1 MDKAE
6 ARVLLGSYRPGVD
19 DPAEPRLAEAL
30 EMARRDPELGQ
41 WLAKEQAVDAAVAA
55 RLREIPVPAALRNDL
70 LALGNV
76 VQVPRSAWTQT
87 WRPAVAGAAVAA
99 VLTWL
104 AALAFLHSKVPSN
117 GTTPTPNIDPTKEL
131 ASLEDFR
138 AEMVS
143 FVRLAPPLDYES
155 RDPDKLRD
163 YLIREQGPG
172 DMHVPTGLQQLPGMG
187 CRILSFR
194 GHRVALMCF
203 LRKNGQLVHLIVVDK
218 NAMAAFD
225 GTRDKPQ
232 EKPEG
237 PWATAAWT
245 EGDLAYMAAVKGD
258 AELLQSYLRGS

>member
-1 MDKAE
+1 MTP
-6 ARVLLGSYRPGVD
+6 LPL
-19 DPAEPRLAEAL
+19 
-30 EMARRDPELGQ
+30 
-41 WLAKEQAVDAAVAA
+41 
-55 RLREIPVPAALRNDL
+55 
-70 LALGNV
+70 
-76 VQVPRSAWTQT
+76 
-87 WRPAVAGAAVAA
+87 
-99 VLTWL
+99 
-104 AALAFLHSKVPSN
+104 PSV
-117 GTTPTPNIDPTKEL
+117 IPTKEL
-131 ASLEDFR
+131 ASLEDLR
-138 AEMVS
+138 AEMIS

-163 YLIREQGPG
+163 YLIRAQGPSE
-172 DMHVPTGLQQLPGMG
+172 MQIPVGLRQLPGMG

-194 GHRVALMCF
+194 GHRVALTCF